1 MNITNTA
8 IPEIKIVDPA
18 VFRNDEGF
26 FLETFDLDVFRKA
39 LGRPVEFVEEIQTH
53 TERHQLIGLHYQMPP
68 YTQARLIHVV
78 NGQTFH
84 VAVDL
89 RKSSPTFSK
98 WVGTVLS
105 DENGYRFWIPEGFA
119 CGLVTLSDFADIV
132 AQTTRPYREESER
145 RIRWDDPA
153 IAIDWHGIIAPRVSG
168 CDLAGRLLDEADVFA

>member
-8 IPEIKIVDPA
+8 IPEVKIVDPD
-18 VFRNDEGF
+18 VFKNDQGF
-26 FLETFDLDVFRKA
+26 FLETFDLDAFRQA
-39 LGRPVEFVEEIQTH
+39 LGKPVEFEEELQTH
-53 TERHQLIGLHYQMPP
+53 TERHELIGLHYQMPP
-68 YTQARLIHVV
+68 LAQARLVHVI
-78 NGQTFH
+78 NGQVFH

-119 CGLVTLSDFADIV
+119 WGAVTLSDFADIV
-132 AQTTRPYREESER
+132 AQTTRPYREESGR

-153 IAIDWHGIIAPRVSG
+153 IAIDWHGIIAPRVSAYDLEG
-168 CDLAGRLLDEADVFA
+168 CLLDKADVFA